1 MSLPV
6 GIDALKSTI
15 GRRGGV
21 ARNNRFAVY
30 ITHPSGKQG
39 LINTDITGIISNV
52 AGSLM
57 SGGKVDPFTL
67 FNDPRDMFL
76 LCESTQLPGKRIAT
90 MESFTTHKSIKKPY
104 SYLVDEVTF
113 TFLLTNDYYIK
124 KYFDSWQDM
133 IVGNNDKKIAYKEEY
148 TTDLTIQQ
156 IGGSNDVVP
165 AYSVKLKN
173 VFPIAVNAV
182 ELSNTAENT
191 VALCSVTM
199 SFDDWEEQ
207 GLVAGFKDLLG
218 KGKSLIDSTLNL
230 F

>member
-39 LINTDITGIISNV
+39 LINTDITGILSNI
-52 AGSLM
+52 GSSLM
-57 SGGKVDPFTL
+57 SGGNVDPFVL

-90 MESFTTHKSIKKPY
+90 MESFTSHKSIKKPY

-113 TFLLTNDYYIK
+113 SFILTNDYYIK
-124 KYFDSWQDM
+124 KYFDSWQNM
-133 IVGNNDKKIAYKEEY
+133 IVDSDAKKIAYKDEY
-148 TTDLTIQQ
+148 TTDITIQQ
-156 IGGSNDVVP
+156 IGSSNDIIP

-173 VFPIAVNAV
+173 AFPIAINAI
-182 ELSNTAENT
+182 ELSNNTENAI
-191 VALCSVTM
+191 ALCSVTV

-207 GLVAGFKDLLG
+207 GLVDGFKDLLG